1 MKFFAFQKALR
12 MTSII
17 FCLSLGFLSYT
28 QTLEIKPLGLRV
40 LCENTEHIF
49 NASKI
54 HNLDPFVLTALIY
67 NESRGIPNLESS
79 AGACGLTQVIPKY
92 VRGVSCRDLF
102 EPKKS
107 IYTGAKSLGYWL
119 EFKNQSINKALQCY
133 STGFKCRYKSY
144 AKRVLKIS
152 NKIKTTHNT
161 IKRIFHE

>member
-1 MKFFAFQKALR
+1 M
-12 MTSII
+12 I

-28 QTLEIKPLGLRV
+28 QALEIKPLGLRT

-54 HNLDPFVLTALIY
+54 HKLDPFVLTALIY

-102 EPKKS
+102 KPKKS
-107 IYTGAKSLGYWL
+107 IYVGAKSLSYWL
-119 EFKNQSINKALQCY
+119 ELKNQSMHKALQCY
-133 STGFKCRYKSY
+133 STGFKCSYKSY
-144 AKRVLKIS
+144 AKRILRIS
-152 NKIKTTHNT
+152 KKIKTAHNF
-161 IKRIFHE
+161 IKRILHE